1 MSKNKK
7 ILEVFLKTFL
17 YSLIIILINL
27 IAIFVLTQDL
37 NQITYWLSLI
47 SLLEGGL
54 GLVVGAGTVFY
65 SPIFSK
71 VTEKIFHSKPWN
83 YQRQKKTEQQAQLW
97 ILTAFFVIINA
108 LIISAI

>member
-27 IAIFVLTQDL
+27 IVIFFFTQDL
-37 NQITYWLSLI
+37 NQIIYWLSLI

-54 GLVVGAGTVFY
+54 GLVAGAGTVFY
-65 SPIFSK
+65 SPLFSK
-71 VTEKIFHSKPWN
+71 VTEKIFHSKPWT
-83 YQRQKKTEQQAQLW
+83 YKRQKKTEQQAQIW
-97 ILTAFFVIINA
+97 ILTAFFLIINA
-108 LIISAI
+108 LIISTI